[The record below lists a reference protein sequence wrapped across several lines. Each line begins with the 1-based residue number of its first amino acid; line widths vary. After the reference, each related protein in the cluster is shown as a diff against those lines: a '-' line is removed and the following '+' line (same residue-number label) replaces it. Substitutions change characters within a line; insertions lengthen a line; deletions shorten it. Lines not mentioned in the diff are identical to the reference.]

1 VSALRAPATAG
12 LGAAVALVG
21 LGLGLESV
29 LLPGVALLLL
39 AAVAYGRVELASR
52 RGRLER
58 EPLPRRVTED
68 EPLSIRIRL
77 RGTLLRPP
85 DGELSDPL
93 LARPHPVGPQ
103 WPRELLRVVHLRGAG
118 RRRITPS
125 RIVIR
130 DPIGLWSR
138 ELSSGETEEIVVLP
152 RVEPVRSLGANGT
165 RLAARGGTDADD
177 GSSPAAAVA
186 QFEIDGLRPYR
197 QGSPA
202 SRIHWPSVA
211 RSGEMLERRM
221 VGGGGSRPL
230 VVLDPRNPAGPE
242 GLQRALRAAASLCVA
257 LAAAGGC
264 ELLLPGERRP
274 LAIDPALRSWPEAH
288 VRLAVADVHAA
299 PAPGPTRR
307 SGTVFWVAAGPGRV
321 RGLARGHGG
330 FLVGPSVKQGAA
342 GFRVA
347 GLFGRRL
354 AAAPR
359 ARPAPRRAA

>member
-1 VSALRAPATAG
+1 VSAPRAPATAA
-12 LGAAVALVG
+12 LGAPLALVG

-68 EPLSIRIRL
+68 ESLFLRIRL

-85 DGELSDPL
+85 GGELSDPL
-93 LARPHPVGPQ
+93 LARSHPVGQQ

-118 RRRITPS
+118 RRRIAPS
-125 RIVIR
+125 RIMIR

-152 RVEPVRSLGANGT
+152 RVEPVRALGANGS
-165 RLAARGGTDADD
+165 RLAALGGTDADGD
-177 GSSPAAAVA
+177 SPAVAVA
-186 QFEIDGLRPYR
+186 QLEIDGLRPYR
-197 QGSPA
+197 HGSPA

-221 VGGGGSRPL
+221 VGGGDSRPL
-230 VVLDPRNPAGPE
+230 VILDPRDPAGPE
-242 GLQRALRAAASLCVA
+242 SHQRALRAAASLCVA

-274 LAIDPALRSWPEAH
+274 IAIDRALRSWPEAH
-288 VRLAVADVHAA
+288 VRLAVADLHAA
-299 PAPGPTRR
+299 PALGSTRR
-307 SGTVFWVAAGPGRV
+307 AGAVFWVAAGRGPV
-321 RGLARGHGG
+321 RGLARGRGG
-330 FLVGPSVKQGAA
+330 FLVGPSVSEGAA
-342 GFRVA
+342 RFRVA

-354 AAAPR
+354 AAGLRSRPGPR
-359 ARPAPRRAA
+359 KAA

>member
-1 VSALRAPATAG
+1 VSALRAPETAA
-12 LGAAVALVG
+12 LGAPLALVG

-58 EPLPRRVTED
+58 EPLPRRITED
-68 EPLSIRIRL
+68 ESLFLRIRL

-85 DGELSDPL
+85 GGELSDPL
-93 LARPHPVGPQ
+93 LARPHPVGQQ

-118 RRRITPS
+118 RRRIAPS

-130 DPIGLWSR
+130 DSIGLWSR
-138 ELSSGETEEIVVLP
+138 ELSSAETEEIVVLP
-152 RVEPVRSLGANGT
+152 RVEPVRALGANGSSF
-165 RLAARGGTDADD
+165 AARDGTDAD
-177 GSSPAAAVA
+177 GGGSPAAAVA
-186 QFEIDGLRPYR
+186 QREVDGLRPYR

-230 VVLDPRNPAGPE
+230 VVLDPRDPAGPE
-242 GLQRALRAAASLCVA
+242 SHQRALRAAASLCVA

-274 LAIDPALRSWPEAH
+274 ISIDPSLRAWPEAH
-288 VRLAVADVHAA
+288 VRLAVADVRAA
-299 PAPGPTRR
+299 PHPGAARR
-307 SGTVFWVAAGPGRV
+307 AGTVFWVAAGRGPV
-321 RGLARGHGG
+321 AGLARGGG
-330 FLVGPSVKQGAA
+330 FLISPAVNRDAA
-342 GFRVA
+342 VFRVA
-347 GLFGRRL
+347 GLSGRRL
-354 AAAPR
+354 AGVAR
-359 ARPAPRRAA
+359 ARTAPRRAS

>member
-1 VSALRAPATAG
+1 VSGLRAPATAA

-68 EPLSIRIRL
+68 EPLHLRIRL

-85 DGELSDPL
+85 GGELSDPL
-93 LARPHPVGPQ
+93 LARPHPVGGQ
-103 WPRELLRVVHLRGAG
+103 WPRELLRIVHLRGAG
-118 RRRITPS
+118 RRRIAPS
-125 RIVIR
+125 RIMIR

-152 RVEPVRSLGANGT
+152 RVEPVRALGANGT
-165 RLAARGGTDADD
+165 RFAARGGTDAED
-177 GSSPAAAVA
+177 GGSPVAALA
-186 QFEIDGLRPYR
+186 QLEIDGLRPYR

-211 RSGEMLERRM
+211 RTGEMLERRM

-230 VVLDPRNPAGPE
+230 VVLDPRDPAGPE
-242 GLQRALRAAASLCVA
+242 SHQRALRAAASLCVA

-274 LAIDPALRSWPEAH
+274 IAIDPSLRAWPEAH
-288 VRLAVADVHAA
+288 VRLAVADPRAA
-299 PAPGPTRR
+299 PALAPGER
-307 SGTVFWVAAGPGRV
+307 GGALIWVAAG
-321 RGLARGHGG
+321 RGTGPARGRGG
-330 FLVGPSVKQGAA
+330 FLVGPAVRESAA
-342 GFRVA
+342 VFRVA

-354 AAAPR
+354 AARPHG
-359 ARPAPRRAA
+359 RPAPRQAA